1 MPRCRPG
8 IDVCSKA
15 VHRNKTSVQPLEIT
29 EIGVRHLVYYL
40 IKIAVTTVLIV
51 AISEIAKRSSFLGAL
66 LASVPLISVLAITW
80 LYVDT
85 KDIAK
90 VSALATSV
98 FWLVLPSLA
107 FFVTLPLL
115 IRQGLH
121 FYLSVSISVG
131 VTVACYW
138 LMVTALAHYGIR
150 L

>member
-1 MPRCRPG
+1 LSEATQSG
-8 IDVCSKA
+8 VC
-15 VHRNKTSVQPLEIT
+15 PLT
-29 EIGVRHLVYYL
+29 YYL

-85 KDIAK
+85 KDVAK

-107 FFVTLPLL
+107 FFLALPIL
-115 IRQGLH
+115 ISKGLN
-121 FYLSVSISVG
+121 FYLSISISVG
-131 VTVACYW
+131 ITAGCYW
-138 LMVTALAHYGIR
+138 LMVSALSHYGIK